1 MSCEKVIF
9 ESDIIKLLE
18 NVSYSDIYGSIE
30 KQKQAIKAWRK
41 IFKVWNI
48 KLENS
53 AKSPSGHQVHLPG
66 GQSASYTTDASA
78 AQTVD
83 AVSQYDHSISDPVYD
98 VG

>member
-1 MSCEKVIF
+1 M
-9 ESDIIKLLE
+9 
-18 NVSYSDIYGSIE
+18 
-30 KQKQAIKAWRK
+30 
-41 IFKVWNI
+41 WNI

-83 AVSQYDHSISDPVYD
+83 ALSQYDHSISDPVYD